1 MKEDTV
7 ALRDINLEIENG
19 EFVSIIGPSG
29 CGKSTFLRIIG
40 GLDNPTNGQIDY
52 KDGPEQEMGFVFQD
66 PVLLP
71 WKTVRQNAGF
81 PLDIKK
87 DKSIQSQEKL
97 DALLELAGLTEFK
110 DALPRELSGGMK
122 QRVSIVRA
130 LSYDAPILLMDEP
143 FGALDALTRDHL
155 NIELLKI
162 WENTKKTV
170 VFVTHSIPEAVFL
183 SDRVVVMS
191 AHPGMINETVTID
204 LPRPRTM
211 AMRETTE
218 FQDYSRY
225 LRRIIG

>member
-1 MKEDTV
+1 
-7 ALRDINLEIENG
+7 
-19 EFVSIIGPSG
+19 
-29 CGKSTFLRIIG
+29 
-40 GLDNPTNGQIDY
+40 
-52 KDGPEQEMGFVFQD
+52 
-66 PVLLP
+66 
-71 WKTVRQNAGF
+71 
-81 PLDIKK
+81 
-87 DKSIQSQEKL
+87 
-97 DALLELAGLTEFK
+97 
-110 DALPRELSGGMK
+110 
-122 QRVSIVRA
+122 
-130 LSYDAPILLMDEP
+130 MDEP